1 VNTAVTILE
10 IAPLDAALAVSGAMS
25 ITVSAISLVAVHLG
39 TDDRTD
45 GEAANDAGGD
55 LAVFGQRGFR
65 RDNDS
70 ESQTGSDGGGSNFQ
84 HGLGPFD
91 ILMEKDWVE
100 DLDDLIRGRAS
111 RQGLRLEAE
120 YPRLFISSG

>member
-1 VNTAVTILE
+1 MRRRTFNWRSIANANAADVNTAVTILE

-55 LAVFGQRGFR
+55 LLIAGP
-65 RDNDS
+65 
-70 ESQTGSDGGGSNFQ
+70 SQEDG
-84 HGLGPFD
+84 
-91 ILMEKDWVE
+91 
-100 DLDDLIRGRAS
+100 
-111 RQGLRLEAE
+111 RQPG
-120 YPRLFISSG
+120 